1 MIATLTDFGVTGP
14 YTGQMHA
21 AILQHSEQFRVVD
34 LISDLPRF
42 TPELSA
48 YLIPRLTD
56 PFPVATVF
64 VCVVDPGVGGSRQ
77 PLMVE
82 ADGKWYVGPDNGL
95 LALVVRRASQCR
107 IWSITWRPKVL
118 SNSFHGRDLFAP
130 VAAKIAA
137 DESVQGDSLTT
148 AQIMG
153 CGLPDD
159 LSKIIYIDGFGN
171 LITGMRA
178 AAVDETSAIV
188 LANQRINAGLIF
200 SECPPGEPFWYA
212 NSMGL
217 IEIAVNQGSARK
229 RFDAGL
235 GDPIIITGSSRPD
248 QA

>member
-14 YTGQMHA
+14 YTGQMLA
-21 AILQHSEQFRVVD
+21 AILQHSEQSRVVD

-48 YLIPRLTD
+48 YLIPGLTD
-56 PFPVATVF
+56 HFPVATVF
-64 VCVVDPGVGGSRQ
+64 VCVVDPGVGGSRL

-107 IWSITWRPKVL
+107 IRSITWRPKVL

-130 VAAKIAA
+130 VAAKIA
-137 DESVQGDSLTT
+137 DGESVQGDFLTNT
-148 AQIMG
+148 QIMG

-159 LSKIIYIDGFGN
+159 LLKIIYIDDFGN

-178 AAVDETSAIV
+178 AAVDDTSVIV
-188 LANQRINAGLIF
+188 LENQRINAGLIF
-200 SECPPGEPFWYA
+200 SECPPGDPFWYV

-217 IEIAVNQGSARK
+217 IEIAVNQGSAQE
-229 RFDAGL
+229 RFNAGL
-235 GDPIIITGSSRPD
+235 GDPIAVTGLGRPD
-248 QA
+248 

>member
-21 AILQHSEQFRVVD
+21 AILQHSEQSRVVD

-48 YLIPRLTD
+48 YLIPRLSA

-77 PLMVE
+77 PLMLE

-107 IWSITWRPKVL
+107 IWSITWRPKIL
-118 SNSFHGRDLFAP
+118 SSSFHGRDLFAP
-130 VAAKIAA
+130 VAAKIAE
-137 DESVQGDSLTT
+137 DEAVQGESLTNT
-148 AQIMG
+148 QVMG

-159 LSKIIYIDGFGN
+159 LSKIIYIDDFGN
-171 LITGMRA
+171 LITGIRA
-178 AAVDETSAIV
+178 INLDETSVVV
-188 LANQRINAGLIF
+188 LANQKINAGLIF

-217 IEIAVNQGSARK
+217 IEIAVNRGSAREC
-229 RFDAGL
+229 FDAGL
-235 GDPIIITGSSRPD
+235 GDPIKITGD
-248 QA
+248 L

>member
-21 AILQHSEQFRVVD
+21 AILQYSEQSRVVD

-48 YLIPRLTD
+48 YLIPRLAD
-56 PFPVATVF
+56 HFPVATVF
-64 VCVVDPGVGGSRQ
+64 VCVVDPGVGSSRL

-107 IWSITWRPKVL
+107 IRSITWRPKVL

-130 VAAKIAA
+130 VAAKIV
-137 DESVQGDSLTT
+137 DGESVQGDSLTNT
-148 AQIMG
+148 QIMG

-159 LSKIIYIDGFGN
+159 LPKIIYIDDFGN
-171 LITGMRA
+171 LVTGMRA
-178 AAVDETSAIV
+178 AAVDEASVIA
-188 LANQRINAGLIF
+188 LENQRINAGLIF
-200 SECPPGEPFWYA
+200 SECPPGEPFWYV

-217 IEIAVNQGSARK
+217 IEIAVNRGSARDH
-229 RFDAGL
+229 FDARL
-235 GDPIIITGSSRPD
+235 GDPIKITGD
-248 QA
+248 L

>member
-1 MIATLTDFGVTGP
+1 MPKLIATLTDFGVTGP

-21 AILQHSEQFRVVD
+21 AILQHSEQSRVVD

-77 PLMVE
+77 PLMLE
-82 ADGKWYVGPDNGL
+82 ADGKWYAGPDNGL
-95 LALVVRRASQCR
+95 LALVVRRASRCR
-107 IWSITWRPKVL
+107 IWSIAWRPKML

-130 VAAKIAA
+130 VAAKIA
-137 DESVQGDSLTT
+137 DGESVQGDSL
-148 AQIMG
+148 AKNQIIG

-171 LITGMRA
+171 LVTGMRGA
-178 AAVDETSAIV
+178 VVDEASVIV
-188 LANQRINAGLIF
+188 LANQRIDAGLTF
-200 SECPPGEPFWYA
+200 SERPPGEPFWYV

-217 IEIAVNQGSARK
+217 IEIAVNLGSAQDY
-229 RFDAGL
+229 FDAGL
-235 GDPIIITGSSRPD
+235 GDPIAITGG
-248 QA
+248 

>member
-21 AILQHSEQFRVVD
+21 AILQHSEQSLVVD

-48 YLIPRLTD
+48 YLIPRLAD
-56 PFPVATVF
+56 HFPVATVF

-107 IWSITWRPKVL
+107 IRSITWRPKVL

-130 VAAKIAA
+130 VAAKIV
-137 DESVQGDSLTT
+137 DGESVQGDSLTNT
-148 AQIMG
+148 QIMG

-159 LSKIIYIDGFGN
+159 LPKIIYIDDFGN
-171 LITGMRA
+171 LVTGMRA
-178 AAVDETSAIV
+178 AAVDEASVIV
-188 LANQRINAGLIF
+188 LENQRINAGLIF
-200 SECPPGEPFWYA
+200 SECPPGDPFWYV

-217 IEIAVNQGSARK
+217 IEIAVNRGSARE
-229 RFDAGL
+229 RFNAGL
-235 GDPIIITGSSRPD
+235 GDPIAITGPSRPD
-248 QA
+248 RA

>member
-21 AILQHSEQFRVVD
+21 AILQYSEQSRVVD

-48 YLIPRLTD
+48 YLIPRLAD
-56 PFPVATVF
+56 HFPVATVF
-64 VCVVDPGVGGSRQ
+64 VCVVDPGVGSSRL

-107 IWSITWRPKVL
+107 IRSITWRPKVL

-130 VAAKIAA
+130 VAAKIV
-137 DESVQGDSLTT
+137 DGESVQGDSLTNT
-148 AQIMG
+148 QIMG

-159 LSKIIYIDGFGN
+159 LPKIIYIDDFGN
-171 LITGMRA
+171 LVTGMRA
-178 AAVDETSAIV
+178 AAVDEASVIA
-188 LANQRINAGLIF
+188 LENQRINAGFIF
-200 SECPPGEPFWYA
+200 SECPPGEPFWHV

-217 IEIAVNQGSARK
+217 IEIAVNQGSARDH
-229 RFDAGL
+229 FDARL
-235 GDPIIITGSSRPD
+235 GDPIKITGD
-248 QA
+248 L